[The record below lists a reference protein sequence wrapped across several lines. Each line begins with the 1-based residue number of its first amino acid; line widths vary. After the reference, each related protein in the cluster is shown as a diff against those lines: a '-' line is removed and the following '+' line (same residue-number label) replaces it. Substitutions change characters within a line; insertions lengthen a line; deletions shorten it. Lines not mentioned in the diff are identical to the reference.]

1 MAVQTRGPVTPEHL
15 LYRSIQKPWY
25 RRAVGR
31 TREFDADQ
39 AIDRAMDLFWRRGY
53 AETSLQ
59 DLLKELSIGSGSLYM
74 AFGSKEQLYA
84 RALERYC
91 TLQAGGLVE
100 ILENAT
106 EIRPAVRQVLTD
118 MIEADLSDPSRGCLV
133 VNAATQRGDD
143 PATMERVAAAL
154 RQVESALAGALE
166 RAKSRDELSQDKDP
180 VELARFLTTFVQGLR
195 VVGQARLGRSFTEDA
210 LTTAMRALD

>member
-1 MAVQTRGPVTPEHL
+1 M
-15 LYRSIQKPWY
+15 
-25 RRAVGR
+25 GR
-31 TREFDADQ
+31 TREFEADQ

-59 DLLKELSIGSGSLYM
+59 DLLKELSIGSGSLYA
-74 AFGSKEQLYA
+74 AFGSKGQLYA

-91 TLQAGGLVE
+91 ALQADGLVE

-106 EIRPAVRQVLTD
+106 EIRHAVRQVLTG
-118 MIEADLSDPSRGCLV
+118 MIEADLTDPSRGCLV

-143 PATMERVAAAL
+143 PATVDRVAAAM
-154 RQVESALAGALE
+154 RQVESALTGALE
-166 RAKSRDELSQDKDP
+166 RAKSRGELSQDKNP

-210 LTTAMRALD
+210 LATAMRTLD